1 MNSKSFTLLALA
13 ILFFAGSGCARLDLR
28 KNIPWGDS
36 LLGGSDPAAK
46 VVCMWTDTVMQ
57 QTGQE
62 AKRGFGG
69 LLLFY
74 SREDGKPVKTKGTL
88 VIYAF
93 DEANRHP
100 ANPTPDRKYV
110 FTPDQF
116 PKHYSKTGAG
126 HSYSFWIPWDV
137 AGGEQKEISLIARFT
152 PSEDGGVVVS
162 EQARVLLPGTTLP
175 IPASPISSPAPTA
188 ETAPRKTEGVQQAS
202 FMEPAENTPQ
212 AAPRSLATTTINLPS
227 HFGRRV
233 PPLGGGVRP
242 LESLKAQQANAMAQP
257 AIDELQRQQ
266 IQQAVNSTLQ
276 NSQNPASNSMLP
288 SPNPGT
294 QPATNPAP
302 PPTLGTG
309 LSPNPRRQS
318 LSRFGLER
326 SRVLGAPLVAPGRGH
341 FQKPPSPS
349 GSQFAL
355 APQPQAE
362 TPPQS
367 GSNVAGF
374 R

>member
-1 MNSKSFTLLALA
+1 MNSKSFTILTFA
-13 ILFFAGSGCARLDLR
+13 ILISSGIGCARLDLR

-46 VVCMWTDTVMQ
+46 VICMWTDTVMQ
-57 QTGQE
+57 QSGQE

-69 LLLFY
+69 RLMFY
-74 SREDGKPVKTKGTL
+74 SREDGKPVKAKGTL

-93 DEANRHP
+93 DEVNRHP

-116 PKHYSKTGAG
+116 PKHYSKSKAG
-126 HSYSFWIPWDV
+126 HSYSFWLPWDA

-152 PSEDGGVVVS
+152 PSDEGGVVVS
-162 EQARVLLPGTTLP
+162 EQARVLLPGTKLAMP
-175 IPASPISSPAPTA
+175 PSAIPSPVASVESVPA
-188 ETAPRKTEGVQQAS
+188 KLDGVQQAS
-202 FMEPAENTPQ
+202 FMEPAENTSQ

-242 LESLKAQQANAMAQP
+242 LESLKAQQANAMAQ
-257 AIDELQRQQ
+257 AVSEELQRQQ

-276 NSQNPASNSMLP
+276 NPQIPASNSP
-288 SPNPGT
+288 VPNPAAQPAMNPT
-294 QPATNPAP
+294 PQPAT
-302 PPTLGTG
+302 GTG
-309 LSPNPRRQS
+309 LSPSPRRQPS
-318 LSRFGLER
+318 ARFGLER
-326 SRVLGAPLVAPGRGH
+326 SQALGAPLSAPVRDH
-341 FQKPPSPS
+341 YPRPPAQL
-349 GSQFAL
+349 GSQSGHAL
-355 APQPQAE
+355 PPQGAIS
-362 TPPQS
+362 PQS